1 MVSATQKIR
10 STLNPAMAEGHDH
23 DLTELLGML
32 QDSFGCVDI
41 EIHFML
47 SERF

>member
-1 MVSATQKIR
+1 MVSATQKLR

-23 DLTELLGML
+23 DLTELLGLL

-41 EIHFML
+41 GIRTFHAE
-47 SERF
+47 